1 MPGKPSRPFGPV
13 QTPVTVKTLRA
24 VLAPPVHSPSTC
36 QPAAPSVKK
45 LLSFFT
51 ACRTSVVF
59 VVTTHHGINYG
70 SVYFP
75 NSRSCLLNVVYV
87 LLLLLFV
94 KMLLVLQCLA

>member
-13 QTPVTVKTLRA
+13 QTPVTVETLRA

-45 LLSFFT
+45 LPSFFT
-51 ACRTSVVF
+51 ACRTSVVS
-59 VVTTHHGINYG
+59 VVTAHHGINYG

-75 NSRSCLLNVVYV
+75 NSAYSIALALAENNYGAMCVYV
-87 LLLLLFV
+87 
-94 KMLLVLQCLA
+94 QCAL